1 MLACFLMLSI
11 VLLTKANSPQA
22 THSFSPGYHS
32 DQIPLF
38 TTSWAGD
45 NVAFYPV
52 DHFVKSSYGH
62 INGDLIILIMYYW
75 LRGDWLDKLVLIRGY
90 RSNRLCFNATEKLLK
105 QDYCVWLP
113 KTQEAK
119 MLYLKMQILDV

>member
-1 MLACFLMLSI
+1 MEYLTHSTMFYLPSQSSKPNNCMLACFLMLSI

-62 INGDLIILIMYYW
+62 INGGLIILIMYYW
-75 LRGDWLDKLVLIRGY
+75 LRGD
-90 RSNRLCFNATEKLLK
+90 
-105 QDYCVWLP
+105 
-113 KTQEAK
+113 
-119 MLYLKMQILDV
+119 